1 MVNEYLRFKNESKNL
16 SSTQHFRH
24 KVMDFDDNALDR
36 FRALQLQQ
44 RYVFLVTHF

>member
-1 MVNEYLRFKNESKNL
+1 MVNKYLRFKNYSKNV
-16 SSTQHFRH
+16 SSAQHFRH
-24 KVMDFDDNALDR
+24 KVMDFDYNALDR